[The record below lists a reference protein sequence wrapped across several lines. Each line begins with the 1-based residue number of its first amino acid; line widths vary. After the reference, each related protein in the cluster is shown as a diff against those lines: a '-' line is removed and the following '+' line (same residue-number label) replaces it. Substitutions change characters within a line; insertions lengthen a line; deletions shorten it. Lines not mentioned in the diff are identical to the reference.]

1 MLPGRDGRPRLWQ
14 YRAYFA
20 AARQGGAKQNKKWSE
35 EDGSAVLAESADPE
49 KRPAVFVVFRLSAH
63 PGPDRHRSFP
73 RNAFI
78 LRAGEETDALYIIL
92 SGRVKVLIPDEEGHE
107 VILAMLGPHD
117 FFGEMG
123 LLDDQVRSASVETV
137 EPCEML
143 RLSRAGFTGVIKEN
157 FDLAMLI
164 IRNLV
169 KRLREADRKIESL
182 ALIDVYGRVARLL
195 LDMAHNVDGRWVVE
209 HAPPK
214 QEIARMIGASREMV
228 SRVVKDL
235 QRKGLIRAEKRK
247 IFVLDKQSMQRRAS
261 TRHHTPREP
270 QT

>member
-1 MLPGRDGRPRLWQ
+1 L
-14 YRAYFA
+14 
-20 AARQGGAKQNKKWSE
+20 
-35 EDGSAVLAESADPE
+35 GSM
-49 KRPAVFVVFRLSAH
+49 PAQFSLNPQILKSVPLFSSFTDSQLGQLLSCVQ
-63 PGPDRHRSFP
+63 HRSYP

-107 VILAMLGPHD
+107 VILSVIGPHE

-123 LLDDQVRSASVETV
+123 LLDELPRSASVETL
-137 EPCEML
+137 ESCDML
-143 RLSRAGFTGVIKEN
+143 RLSKAGFTGILKDN
-157 FDLAMLI
+157 FELAMLI

-169 KRLREADRKIESL
+169 RRLREADRKIESL

-195 LDMAHNVDGRWVVE
+195 IDLAENMDGKWIVE
-209 HAPPK
+209 RAPPK

-235 QRKGLIRAEKRK
+235 QKKGLIRAEKRR
-247 IFVLDKQSMQRRAS
+247 IHVLDKQSMQRRAS
-261 TRHHTPREP
+261 SRNSDTRH
-270 QT
+270 

>member
-1 MLPGRDGRPRLWQ
+1 MAAQ
-14 YRAYFA
+14 FA
-20 AARQGGAKQNKKWSE
+20 LNPQ
-35 EDGSAVLAESADPE
+35 VLKSVPLFSMFSDTQLAQ
-49 KRPAVFVVFRLSAH
+49 VLTGVQ
-63 PGPDRHRSFP
+63 HRSFP

-107 VILAMLGPHD
+107 VILSVLGPHD

-123 LLDDQVRSASVETV
+123 LLDDQVRSASVETL

-143 RLSRAGFTGVIKEN
+143 RLTRSGFTGVMKEN
-157 FDLAMLI
+157 FDLSMLI

-195 LDMAHNVDGRWVVE
+195 LDMAHNVDGKWVVE

-247 IFVLDKQSMQRRAS
+247 IFVLDQQSMQRRAS
-261 TRHHTPREP
+261 TRHHAAREA
-270 QT
+270 QTGR

>member
-1 MLPGRDGRPRLWQ
+1 MPAQFVLNPQIL
-14 YRAYFA
+14 
-20 AARQGGAKQNKKWSE
+20 K
-35 EDGSAVLAESADPE
+35 AVPLFSSLTDAQLGQLLTC
-49 KRPAVFVVFRLSAH
+49 VQ
-63 PGPDRHRSFP
+63 HRSYP

-107 VILAMLGPHD
+107 VILSVMGSHE

-123 LLDDQVRSASVETV
+123 LLDDLSRSASVETL
-137 EPCEML
+137 ESCETL
-143 RLSRAGFTGVIKEN
+143 RLSKAGFTSLLKDN
-157 FDLAMLI
+157 FELAMAI

-169 KRLREADRKIESL
+169 RRLREADRKIESL

-195 LDMAHNVDGRWVVE
+195 IDMAQNVDGKWVVE
-209 HAPPK
+209 HAPAK

-235 QRKGLIRAEKRK
+235 QGKGLIRAEKRR
-247 IFVLDKQSMQRRAS
+247 IYVLDKLSMQKRAS
-261 TRHHTPREP
+261 TRHHADRRPA
-270 QT
+270 

>member
-1 MLPGRDGRPRLWQ
+1 MPAQ
-14 YRAYFA
+14 FA
-20 AARQGGAKQNKKWSE
+20 LNPQILKSVPLFSSFSDLQLTQL
-35 EDGSAVLAESADPE
+35 LAC
-49 KRPAVFVVFRLSAH
+49 VQ
-63 PGPDRHRSFP
+63 HRSYP

-107 VILAMLGPHD
+107 VILSMIGPHE

-123 LLDDQVRSASVETV
+123 LLDELPRSASVETV
-137 EPCEML
+137 EACEML
-143 RLSRAGFTGVIKEN
+143 RLSKAGFTGILKDN
-157 FDLAMLI
+157 FELAMLI

-169 KRLREADRKIESL
+169 KRLRDADRKIESL

-195 LDMAHNVDGRWVVE
+195 IDMAENVDGKWIVE
-209 HAPPK
+209 RAPPK

-235 QRKGLIRAEKRK
+235 QGKGLIRAEKRR
-247 IFVLDKQSMQRRAS
+247 IHVLDKASMQRRAS
-261 TRHHTPREP
+261 ARHSSEGRS
-270 QT
+270 